1 MPLIA
6 TCPSCSAAFVV
17 SQQQLTAHKGDVRCG
32 KCKTVFN
39 ALNHLSSLD
48 DTNTKPPTAE
58 ITAEDFAEELATE
71 EAAPQ
76 IETTKPVAES
86 KQATVIPAF
95 NAANFNLDNASGS
108 YAENPAF
115 ELSSTNQRAS
125 WIWWLLSVLLVI
137 ALVLQATYYF
147 RTDIAAQFP
156 QAKPYLEQ
164 ACKTLGCEIEL
175 PKDAKLLVIDDSDLQ
190 EDTEREGLIRFNTTL
205 LNRAAYAQAY
215 PLLEL
220 TLTDAKDKVLI
231 RKRFKPKQY
240 LEPNTPIDEGIPAN
254 DSVYI
259 KLALTANK
267 QPVAGYRLFITY

>member
-39 ALNHLSSLD
+39 AFNHLSSVD

-58 ITAEDFAEELATE
+58 ITAEDFAEEIAIE
-71 EAAPQ
+71 EANAKT
-76 IETTKPVAES
+76 ERTKAEAQS
-86 KQATVIPAF
+86 RPATVIPAF
-95 NAANFNLDNASGS
+95 NAANFNLDNASGN

-115 ELSSTNQRAS
+115 ELSNTKERAS
-125 WIWWLLSVLLVI
+125 WIWWLLAVLLFT

-147 RTDIAAQFP
+147 RTNIAAQLP
-156 QAKPYLEQ
+156 QTKPYLEQ
-164 ACKTLGCEIEL
+164 ACETLGCEIEL
-175 PKDAKLLVIDDSDLQ
+175 PKDAQYLVIDDSDLQ

-231 RKRFKPKQY
+231 RKRFKPNQY

-267 QPVAGYRLFITY
+267 QPVAGYRLYITY